1 MREFFAGIGS
11 YPKAHRAIREHRL
24 WPFMILPGLL
34 SLLYVVGLVV
44 VGFTVFGETAGWI
57 VQNWLP
63 DFMHGAAARAVTT
76 ALLWLLLLLSG
87 YVTYQPVVLILFSP
101 FLSFLS
107 EMAESRMTGRPGPP
121 FEWKQLMKDLVR
133 AVRINLRNLFR
144 MVVLI
149 LLAWTLAIIP
159 LLGSMASAL
168 LIFFIQAF
176 YNGFALS
183 DYTLERKRLSVKESV
198 QFGKDNRARVVGVG
212 AGFMAMMLVP
222 VIGWF
227 TAPTYG
233 TIAATIAAMD
243 VVGEGNLPISAGAG
257 AIQNS

>member
-1 MREFFAGIGS
+1 MKEFFRGIGA

-24 WPFMILPGLL
+24 WPFMIVPGML
-34 SLLYVVGLVV
+34 SLLYVVGLVF
-44 VGFTVFGETAGWI
+44 VGLTVGGDAAGWI
-57 VQNWLP
+57 VAQWLP
-63 DFMHGAAARAVTT
+63 DFLQGDAARLVMTI
-76 ALLWLLLLLSG
+76 LLWLLLLLSG

-121 FEWKQLMKDLVR
+121 FEWKQLLKDVVR

-144 MVVLI
+144 MVILI
-149 LLAWTLAIIP
+149 ALAWLLVIIP
-159 LLGSMASAL
+159 LLGSMASAA

-198 QFGKDNRARVVGVG
+198 QFGKDHRARVVGVG

-222 VIGWF
+222 IIGWF
-227 TAPTYG
+227 AAPTYG
-233 TIAATIAAMD
+233 TVAATIAAMD
-243 VVGEGNLPISAGAG
+243 EVGEGNLPASEGTRALP
-257 AIQNS
+257 NS